1 MVKNA
6 KMSDMTKEIIPEI
19 FRNNE
24 NVLFIKNSYGLDSD
38 KLNYNC
44 SFPQSGVEDFF
55 KKFYFPLS
63 LLSPFTAFSIRSIF
77 IHKQTRGAINEKDT

>member
-55 KKFYFPLS
+55 
-63 LLSPFTAFSIRSIF
+63 
-77 IHKQTRGAINEKDT
+77 